1 MDTQKIHLLM
11 KSLGEQIVSDG
22 NVGEVLSALVKETL
36 RFRDKLR
43 EERGVVLTVS
53 DTSVALE
60 SFEKY
65 LKGEEWAEGLT
76 SEQAALLQIWI
87 DRITIFEKLI

>member
-1 MDTQKIHLLM
+1 M

-22 NVGEVLSALVKETL
+22 NAGEVISVLVKETL
-36 RFRDKLR
+36 RFRDKLK
-43 EERGVVLTVS
+43 EERGVVLTVA
-53 DTSVALE
+53 DTSVALN

-76 SEQAALLQIWI
+76 GEQVALIQIWI
-87 DRITIFEKLI
+87 DRVTIFEK